1 MSATLSRDRLFFTS
15 ALTALA
21 LICSTPQAEAAAS
34 ASNDTS
40 GTWTVTGDLVSGSFM
55 RAAVLLADGKVL
67 LAGRGGS
74 NAATNSEVYE
84 VTSGKWTLTK
94 PFNQPRSEPTLTVL
108 PNGKVLATGGFNR
121 AHRPL
126 SSAELFDP
134 VSQTWT
140 NTGVMNSVHVHHT
153 ATLLPNGK
161 VLVAGN
167 CKGSNDVAKWVNE
180 KTENGTVTRVTEVEH
195 FPTWLLAGANDF
207 ASAELYDPATGAWK
221 CTASLKQPRGHH
233 TATLLTNGSV
243 LVVGGKDAQG
253 APLSSAELYDPASE
267 TWTEVGALELARGYH
282 TATLLTTGQVLVV
295 GGQDAKGNPF
305 SEVEIYDPAT
315 GQSRP
320 TRGMLFPRSYHTATL
335 LANGQVMVAGG
346 SSGIDSLR
354 FVELYNPATG
364 AWSRARPMATARN
377 WHTATLLKDGKVLV
391 AGGVRANWSDPLF
404 TAELF
409 DPSPR
414 ER

>member
-1 MSATLSRDRLFFTS
+1 M
-15 ALTALA
+15 
-21 LICSTPQAEAAAS
+21 
-34 ASNDTS
+34 
-40 GTWTVTGDLVSGSFM
+40 TGDLVSPSYA
-55 RAAVLLADGKVL
+55 RAAALLADGKVL
-67 LAGRGGS
+67 LAGRAGS
-74 NAATNSEVYE
+74 SDSTNSEVYE
-84 VTSGKWTLTK
+84 VTSGKWALTK
-94 PFNQPRSEPTLTVL
+94 PLNERRSGPTLTLL
-108 PNGKVLATGGFNR
+108 PNGKVLATGGYNS
-121 AHRPL
+121 AHGPL

-140 NTGVMNSVHVHHT
+140 NTGVMNSVHLHHT

-161 VLVAGN
+161 VLIAGN
-167 CKGSNDVAKWVNE
+167 CNGSNDVAKWVNE
-180 KTENGTVTRVTEVEH
+180 KAENGTVTQVTQVAH
-195 FPTWLLAGANDF
+195 FPPWLLAGTNDF
-207 ASAELYDPATGAWK
+207 ASAELYDPATGTWK
-221 CTASLKQPRGHH
+221 RTASLKQPRGHH

-243 LVVGGKDAQG
+243 LVVGGKNAQG
-253 APLSSAELYDPASE
+253 APLSSAELYDPDTE

-305 SEVEIYDPAT
+305 SEAELYAPAT
-315 GQSRP
+315 RQWRP

-335 LANGQVMVAGG
+335 LTNGQVMVAGG
-346 SSGIDSLR
+346 SSGTDSLR

-391 AGGVRANWSDPLF
+391 AGGVRASWSDPLSS
-404 TAELF
+404 AELF
-409 DPSPR
+409 DPVSR